1 MGQGIDGCV
10 VDPREAS
17 SMEECLES
25 EFVRT
30 LVAQAGL
37 VISGHKPAA
46 VFGFTPRAW
55 KTGDARRK
63 RMLSAQLFSLYA
75 EKTAEYGVRLAWLA
89 SRGEGC
95 MLLAWRPSQV
105 EGLLSSE
112 ENRAFLA
119 QAGLPCAGTE
129 GDALVAALI
138 SRLRSYYSGRA
149 DFPHEVGLIL
159 GYPVEDVRG
168 FMADGGRGAKAVGR
182 WRCYGDVRAARA
194 RFEELGREEL
204 RCKRLYSEG
213 VPMRELLRMGAA

>member
-30 LVAQAGL
+30 VVAQAGL

-55 KTGDARRK
+55 KSGDARRK

-75 EKTAEYGVRLAWLA
+75 AKTAAYGVRLAWLA
-89 SRGEGC
+89 RHGEGC
-95 MLLAWRPSQV
+95 MLLAWRPSLV
-105 EGLLSSE
+105 EELLASE

-119 QAGLPCAGTE
+119 QAGLPCSA
-129 GDALVAALI
+129 GDALATAIV
-138 SRLRSYYSGRA
+138 SRLRSYYAGRSA
-149 DFPHEVGLIL
+149 FPHEVGLIL